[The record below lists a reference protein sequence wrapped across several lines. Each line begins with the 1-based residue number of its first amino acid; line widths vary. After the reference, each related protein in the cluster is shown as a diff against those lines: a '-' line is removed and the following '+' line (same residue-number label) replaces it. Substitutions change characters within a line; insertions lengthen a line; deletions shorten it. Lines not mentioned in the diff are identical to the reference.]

1 MNNSYN
7 FCNNCGK
14 SGHVFHQCRFPIT
27 SIGLIPFKNTA
38 SGIKY
43 LMIRRKDTLGFV
55 DFMRGKYPIHNYKYL
70 CNIINEMTIDEKN
83 KLLTGNFD
91 VLWKEL
97 WGENISIQ
105 YRIEEKTSRE
115 KFELL
120 KNGVSSGKK
129 NYNLDTLITTS
140 STGWQETEWGFAKGR
155 RNYQEKDIC
164 CALREFHEETGYSKS
179 SVNIIQNL
187 VPFEEIFTGS
197 NYKSYKHCY
206 YIASIPENV
215 KPLTSFQKSEVSK
228 LEWKSFEDAIEIIRP
243 YNFEKKAVLERVN
256 DLLNNCM
263 LYT

>member
-1 MNNSYN
+1 
-7 FCNNCGK
+7 
-14 SGHVFHQCRFPIT
+14 
-27 SIGLIPFKNTA
+27 
-38 SGIKY
+38 
-43 LMIRRKDTLGFV
+43 MIRRKDTLGFV

-97 WGENISIQ
+97 WGENVSIQ

-140 STGWQETEWGFAKGR
+140 STDWQETEWGFAKGR

-206 YIASIPENV
+206 YIADIPENV
-215 KPLTSFQKSEVSK
+215 KPLTSFQKTEVSK
-228 LEWKSFEDAIEIIRP
+228 LEWKSFEDAIDIIRP

-256 DLLNNCM
+256 DLLNNYM

>member
-1 MNNSYN
+1 
-7 FCNNCGK
+7 
-14 SGHVFHQCRFPIT
+14 
-27 SIGLIPFKNTA
+27 
-38 SGIKY
+38 
-43 LMIRRKDTLGFV
+43 MIRRKDTLGFV

-97 WGENISIQ
+97 WGENVSIQ

-140 STGWQETEWGFAKGR
+140 STDWQETEWGFAKGR

-206 YIASIPENV
+206 YIANIPENV
-215 KPLTSFQKSEVSK
+215 KPLTSFQKTEVSN

-256 DLLNNCM
+256 DLLNNYM

>member
-27 SIGLIPFKNTA
+27 SIGLIPFKNTS

-70 CNIINEMTIDEKN
+70 HNIINEMTIDEKN

-97 WGENISIQ
+97 WGENVSIQ

-120 KNGVSSGKK
+120 KNGVSSGKT
-129 NYNLDTLITTS
+129 NYNFLELQTKVGPVVLL
-140 STGWQETEWGFAKGR
+140 ST
-155 RNYQEKDIC
+155 
-164 CALREFHEETGYSKS
+164 
-179 SVNIIQNL
+179 
-187 VPFEEIFTGS
+187 
-197 NYKSYKHCY
+197 
-206 YIASIPENV
+206 
-215 KPLTSFQKSEVSK
+215 
-228 LEWKSFEDAIEIIRP
+228 
-243 YNFEKKAVLERVN
+243 
-256 DLLNNCM
+256 
-263 LYT
+263 

>member
-1 MNNSYN
+1 
-7 FCNNCGK
+7 
-14 SGHVFHQCRFPIT
+14 
-27 SIGLIPFKNTA
+27 
-38 SGIKY
+38 
-43 LMIRRKDTLGFV
+43 MIRRKDTLGFV

-70 CNIINEMTIDEKN
+70 RNIINEMTIDEKN

-97 WGENISIQ
+97 WGENVSIQ

-140 STGWQETEWGFAKGR
+140 STDWQETEWGFAKGR

-206 YIASIPENV
+206 YIADIPENV
-215 KPLTSFQKSEVSK
+215 KPLTSFQKTEVSK
-228 LEWKSFEDAIEIIRP
+228 LEWKSFEDAIDIIRP

-256 DLLNNCM
+256 DLLNNYM